1 MAEASTF
8 NIIYQ
13 AVTFIDALFSIGVTL
28 FGVYLYY
35 KNRKSIKGF
44 FKLLTNYSLQNTISE
59 LHEKLSKLSMYTVD
73 TKSEAPRKEVFCILH
88 EIKGQIEG
96 NRFLKDQFVDDFE
109 ELEDYF
115 DNTKKITDADKR
127 RIATRLREKL
137 KTLNLEIYNDSVGKD
152 DE

>member
-1 MAEASTF
+1 
-8 NIIYQ
+8 
-13 AVTFIDALFSIGVTL
+13 
-28 FGVYLYY
+28 
-35 KNRKSIKGF
+35 
-44 FKLLTNYSLQNTISE
+44 LTNYSLQNTISE